1 MTPLRQRMIQDMQ
14 LRNLSPLTIE
24 AYVRAVAGFAM
35 HFGRSPDQLDGNCA
49 RQYLLHLVQDRHVS
63 WSRYNQSRC
72 ALAFFYHVVLNKTD
86 EQFERL
92 PCAKAPKRLPT
103 VLSADEVRRLLSVVE
118 HMPKHRALVMVL
130 YGAGLRI
137 SEAVHLRCADID
149 SARMFIHVRGGKG
162 DKDRLVKL
170 SPQLLEALREQ
181 WRRRPFGVSRASD
194 WIFPNNVD
202 SKRPMASGTGQRI
215 VARAARKA
223 GINRRVGPH
232 TLRHTYATHLLEG
245 GVDLRSIQLLLGHQ
259 NLKTTT
265 IYTHVSEA
273 HLQSVR
279 SPLDL
284 LYPQASAPSQVN
296 PTPPVT

>member
-1 MTPLRQRMIQDMQ
+1 MIQDMQ
-14 LRNLSPLTIE
+14 LRHLSPHTIE
-24 AYVRAVAGFAM
+24 AYVHAVAGFAK

-49 RQYLLHLVQDRHVS
+49 RQYLLHLVQDRRVS

-72 ALAFFYHVVLNKTD
+72 ALAFFYRVVLNKTD

-103 VLSADEVRRLLSVVE
+103 VLSADEVRRLLRVVE
-118 HMPKHRALVMVL
+118 HIPKHSALLMVL

-137 SEAVHLRCADID
+137 SEAVHLRCGDID

-170 SPQLLEALREQ
+170 SPQLLMVLREQ
-181 WRRRPFGVSRASD
+181 WRRRPFGVSRTSD
-194 WIFPNNVD
+194 WIFPNNAD
-202 SKRPMASGTGQRI
+202 STRPMDSASGHRI

-273 HLQSVR
+273 HLSSVR

-284 LYPQASAPSQVN
+284 LYPQANAPSQVN
-296 PTPPVT
+296 AAPQQTTGPQVN